1 MKDITEKKKKALGA
15 IVAKNTFGILEGI
28 RSMPTEPEEINEFWT
43 AHPNPHAQGNKKD
56 EDDMMDQDDEDAL
69 LLGDTGLV
77 SDNEEDDTKKSQSKL
92 SKKERNSKPF
102 LLHLNAHKRAFQN
115 GWLAFLGLPL
125 TEELYKKTLL
135 MLHKRILLHLF
146 EPKLLMDFLT
156 DSYNVGKCNLF
167 LWMDRFFGT
176 KTSITMLGGA
186 VSLLALNGLFILI
199 TEHNL

>member
-1 MKDITEKKKKALGA
+1 MKDITEKKKNTLGA

-43 AHPNPHAQGNKKD
+43 AHPNPHAQGNKKN
-56 EDDMMDQDDEDAL
+56 EDDTMDQDDEDAL
-69 LLGDTGLV
+69 LLGDTGLI

-135 MLHKRILLHLF
+135 MLHKRILSHLF

-167 LWMDRFFGT
+167 
-176 KTSITMLGGA
+176 S
-186 VSLLALNGLFILI
+186 GLIAFDILI
-199 TEHNL
+199 